1 MAYGSGTLLVARP
14 EKALLDHGH
23 LSAGE
28 WTLDRLREMR
38 YQNVQ
43 TVDQRRL
50 RDYAAR
56 FERPRLQRAVERWT
70 QLAAE
75 YDEGALIP

>member
-1 MAYGSGTLLVARP
+1 
-14 EKALLDHGH
+14 
-23 LSAGE
+23 
-28 WTLDRLREMR
+28 MR

-50 RDYAAR
+50 LDYAAR

-75 YDEGALIP
+75 YDEGGLIP